1 MIEFLDPRA
10 PTAIP
15 AEPYDH
21 AIDLAGRNDATV
33 AYLANGFPDSV
44 AFLEAV
50 ADALAE
56 LAPGLR
62 ALHRNKGNASI
73 PAPAELLEEIAGG
86 ADCVVAAYGH

>member
-1 MIEFLDPRA
+1 VIEFLDPRA
-10 PTAIP
+10 PTAVP
-15 AEPYDH
+15 AEPYGH

-33 AYLANGFPDSV
+33 AYLANGFPDS
-44 AFLEAV
+44 ATFLEAV

-56 LAPGLR
+56 LSPGLR

-73 PAPAELLEEIAGG
+73 PAPAELLAELAEG

>member
-10 PTAIP
+10 PTAVP
-15 AEPYDH
+15 AEPYGH

-33 AYLANGFPDSV
+33 AYLANGFPDSA

-56 LAPGLR
+56 RSPGLR
-62 ALHRNKGNASI
+62 ALHRSKGNASI
-73 PAPAELLEEIAGG
+73 PAPAELLRELAEG